1 MSMLDDTQA
10 YLSDAFDA
18 LGFTGLQ
25 KRLFQTP
32 SREVKV
38 ELVIE
43 RDNGELAHFIGF
55 RVQHDNSR
63 GPYKGGLRYHPH
75 VDLGEVNSLASLMT
89 WKTAVID
96 VPFGG
101 AKGGIQCD
109 PSTLSLREQ
118 ERLTRRF
125 VDAIHEVIGPYTD
138 IPAPDVNTNGQHMA
152 WFFDQYSRLNGHSP
166 GVVTGKPVD
175 LFGSA
180 GREAATGRGVM
191 FAVLEA
197 LRHDGEDIRGK
208 KVAVQGYGNVGSWAA
223 RLLAAQGA
231 LIVAVSDV
239 RGGVQSPEG
248 LDLAAVDAQV
258 KATGSVVGTPG
269 TDAISNEDLLVTACD
284 ILIPAALGE
293 VITASNA
300 PHLRC
305 RYIAEGANGP
315 TTYAANQILNARG
328 ITTLPDIFA
337 NAGGVTVSWFEWVQN
352 IQQFQWTE
360 AEVNRR
366 LEDKMR
372 AGFQAL
378 VATAGRHGC
387 ALREAAFILALER
400 VAAATRKRGF
410 Q

>member
-109 PSTLSLREQ
+109 PATLSLREQ

-231 LIVAVSDV
+231 QIVAVSDV

-269 TDAISNEDLLVTACD
+269 TDAITNEALLVMACD

-293 VITASNA
+293 VITADNA

-328 ITTLPDIFA
+328 VTTLPDIFA

-360 AEVNRR
+360 AEVNSR

-378 VATAGRHGC
+378 VATAGRHRCG
-387 ALREAAFILALER
+387 LREAAFILALER

-410 Q
+410 L